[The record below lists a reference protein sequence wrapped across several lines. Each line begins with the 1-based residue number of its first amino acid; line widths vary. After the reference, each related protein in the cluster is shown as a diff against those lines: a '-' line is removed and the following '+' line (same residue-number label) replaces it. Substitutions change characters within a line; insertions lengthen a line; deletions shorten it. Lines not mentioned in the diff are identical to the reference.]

1 MIRLPNLRGS
11 VLAIC
16 AFPHVNLV
24 VAPVQASKR
33 RQGHDSSLGHHA
45 KADSENG
52 EGSGHQQNGA
62 AAAGRHGGRSKARDD
77 GVRGHGCNANRS
89 MRISRFNRPLYW
101 QTGIMQQ
108 HSVDRGVATNRN
120 RQSCISDS
128 SSSPA
133 RFIVLRTSL
142 NNHHVDDTGGRV
154 PVQVAK
160 SHGRHR
166 GAALLD
172 IRAASQKP
180 RPATFD
186 FLSLRVTSM
195 WSRST
200 HP

>member
-24 VAPVQASKR
+24 VAPVQAGKR
-33 RQGHDSSLGHHA
+33 RHGHDSSLGHNA

-89 MRISRFNRPLYW
+89 MRISRLNRPLYW
-101 QTGIMQQ
+101 QTGIM
-108 HSVDRGVATNRN
+108 HCSSTAWTLALRPTANV
-120 RQSCISDS
+120 

-133 RFIVLRTSL
+133 GPDSASDLTTL
-142 NNHHVDDTGGRV
+142 TTPDDGPAAV

-160 SHGRHR
+160 WHGR
-166 GAALLD
+166 GWAA
-172 IRAASQKP
+172 AAP
-180 RPATFD
+180 
-186 FLSLRVTSM
+186 LGL
-195 WSRST
+195 
-200 HP
+200 